1 MREILPYSPWY
12 PPGPWHLADLPARR
26 SARIAHHT
34 IDPRRIHRYPE
45 IGLTLPRTQQVVLEA
60 LAPLGLDVRT
70 GSKTT
75 SVVATLEGARPGPTM
90 LLRADMDALPLQE
103 DTGLPFASEVAGA
116 MHACGHDAH
125 VAMLVGAARM
135 LAARRATL
143 AGRVVFMFQ
152 PGEEGYHGAR
162 VMIEEGLLE
171 GDGRPDA
178 ASGCTWAPATRP
190 GDRHRGG
197 AMLASGDT
205 FDHRAGRRRP
215 RLGAHDC
222 LDPIPVACEIVQA
235 FQTLVTR
242 RVNAFDPAVLTV
254 AKIEAGTTRNI
265 IPETASLL
273 GTIRTCRSDTRPMC
287 WTASSEWRRASPR
300 PTAPRSTVNLI
311 RGYPVT
317 VNDNAFADRVMR
329 VATELLG
336 TERVQPMTTPIMGSE
351 DFSYV
356 LQRVTGAFA
365 FLGTRPAE
373 GPAPPNHSN
382 RMLVNESA
390 LPAGV
395 AMHVAV
401 ALRFPER
408 PLKEAEAMNVL
419 GIDHTSDTC
428 PASSARCDFTWTC
441 SASA

>member
-1 MREILPYSPWY
+1 MAITIQTPLLDE
-12 PPGPWHLADLPARR
+12 ARGLLDDVV
-26 SARIAHHT
+26 AL
-34 IDPRRIHRYPE
+34 RRGIHRHPE
-45 IGLTLPRTQQVVLEA
+45 IGLALPRTQQAVVEA
-60 LAPLGLDVRT
+60 LDGLGLEIRT
-70 GSKTT
+70 GQKTT
-75 SVVATLEGARPGPTM
+75 SVVATLESGRPGRTI
-90 LLRADMDALPLQE
+90 LLRADMDALPLKE
-103 DTGLPFASEVAGA
+103 ETGLPFASEVDGA

-162 VMIEEGLLE
+162 VMIEEGLL
-171 GDGRPDA
+171 DGSRKPDA
-178 ASGCTWAPATRP
+178 AFGLHAGARLPAGVIGTRA
-190 GDRHRGG
+190 G
-197 AMLASGDT
+197 ALLASGDT
-205 FDHRAGRRRP
+205 FQISVRGDGGHASAP
-215 RLGAHDC
+215 HDC
-222 LDPIPVACEIVQA
+222 LDPIPIACEIVQA

-242 RVNAFDPAVLTV
+242 RVNAFDPAVVTV

-273 GTIRTCRSDTRPMC
+273 GTIRTVSEKTRTSVLEHVRRVAEGIAAAHGA
-287 WTASSEWRRASPR
+287 TAE
-300 PTAPRSTVNLI
+300 VNLI

-317 VNDNAFADRVMR
+317 VNDDDFAARVVR
-329 VATELLG
+329 VATGLLG
-336 TERVQPMTTPIMGSE
+336 PERVQTMATPIMGSE

-382 RMLVNESA
+382 RMLVNEDA

-401 ALRFPER
+401 AL
-408 PLKEAEAMNVL
+408 
-419 GIDHTSDTC
+419 
-428 PASSARCDFTWTC
+428 DFLDGH
-441 SASA
+441 

>member
-1 MREILPYSPWY
+1 MATLQTSLLDE
-12 PPGPWHLADLPARR
+12 ARGLLDDTVELR
-26 SARIAHHT
+26 
-34 IDPRRIHRYPE
+34 RRIHRHPE
-45 IGLTLPRTQQVVLEA
+45 IGLTLPRTQQVVLDA

-70 GSKTT
+70 GTKTT
-75 SVVATLEGARPGPTM
+75 SVIATLDGGRPGPTM

-103 DTGLPFASEVAGA
+103 DTGLSFASEVPGA
-116 MHACGHDAH
+116 MHACGHDSH
-125 VAMLVGAARM
+125 VAMLVSAARM
-135 LAARRATL
+135 LAARRSTL

-162 VMIEEGLLE
+162 VMIEEGLL
-171 GDGRPDA
+171 DGVHKPDA
-178 ASGCTWAPATRP
+178 AFGLHVGARHAAGVIATRA
-190 GDRHRGG
+190 G

-205 FDHRAGRRRP
+205 FQITVRGDGGHASAP
-215 RLGAHDC
+215 HDC
-222 LDPIPVACEIVQA
+222 LDPIPIACEIVQA

-273 GTIRTCRSDTRPMC
+273 GTVRTISERTRSHVLDGLKRV
-287 WTASSEWRRASPR
+287 AEGVA
-300 PTAPRSTVNLI
+300 AAHGAAVEVNLI

-317 VNDNAFADRVMR
+317 VNHDAYAERVLR
-329 VATELLG
+329 VATDLLG
-336 TERVQPMTTPIMGSE
+336 PEHVQAMATPIMGSE

-356 LQRVTGAFA
+356 LQRVPGAFA

-382 RMLVNESA
+382 RMIVNESA
-390 LPAGV
+390 LPTGI

-401 ALRFPER
+401 AL
-408 PLKEAEAMNVL
+408 
-419 GIDHTSDTC
+419 
-428 PASSARCDFTWTC
+428 DFLNGH
-441 SASA
+441 